1 MRSSVGPAARDQ
13 IRWRS
18 PSSTSRCDARHIC
31 SVTDVT
37 RPPVT
42 AGTPLRAVTGKDE
55 PRFSGGCPAGPG
67 TRGGGEDR
75 GGQEGDSQAGGEG
88 RGGEVD
94 RGSDPGDEGFLEEE
108 EEEVRSAFADL
119 R

>member
-1 MRSSVGPAARDQ
+1 MSLGFRVGA
-13 IRWRS
+13 
-18 PSSTSRCDARHIC
+18 
-31 SVTDVT
+31 
-37 RPPVT
+37 
-42 AGTPLRAVTGKDE
+42 LR
-55 PRFSGGCPAGPG
+55 GPELE
-67 TRGGGEDR
+67 REVNHR

-108 EEEVRSAFADL
+108 EEEVSSAFADL